1 MARKS
6 GIGTLLSFDLEREG
20 PTPLFQQLYRQLR
33 QAVLEGRV
41 RPGVRLPATRFLARE
56 LGLSRNTVL
65 TAYEQLASEGFLELR
80 HRSGV
85 FVAEDLP
92 IAEPVALETPPTPA
106 PRIGKRGQAT
116 IGSRPVVD
124 PRSTPEANRWPGCF
138 ASALPDVSSFPFDL
152 WARLL
157 ARTWRRPSA
166 QLPVGGDAGGHPD
179 LRAAIAHYVGE
190 ARGIACDPDHVLV
203 VSGIRQALDLTCRL
217 LLDPGDAAWM
227 ENPGHPGLRAV
238 LVANGLHVASVPVDS
253 EGIDVAA
260 GRRMAPRARL
270 ACVAPSHQY
279 PLGVALSLQRRLMLL
294 DWAREAQAW
303 VLEDDYDSEY
313 RYAGRPLAALK
324 SLDAD
329 HRVIYVGTL
338 SKLMFPS
345 LRLAYLVA
353 PPQLADAFRR
363 LRAALDD
370 QPSMVAQPA
379 LAELFRS
386 GHLAAHARRMR
397 QTYAARQRA
406 FLAAAE
412 IHLDGLVAFK
422 PEDSGLHLVGH
433 PRGRLKGRHDHA
445 LAAVARRDGIVLSCL
460 SEYDAAGGGPEGLM
474 FGYAAA
480 PEHLVV
486 PALRRL
492 KEIWTD

>member
-6 GIGTLLSFDLEREG
+6 GTGTLLNFDLERAG
-20 PTPLFQQLYRQLR
+20 PLPLFQQLYRQLR

-85 FVAEDLP
+85 FVAQDLP
-92 IAEPVALETPPTPA
+92 IAKAVAVASPPRPA
-106 PRIGKRGQAT
+106 PRIGKRGQAA
-116 IGSRPVVD
+116 IGTRPVMD
-124 PRSTPEANRWPGCF
+124 PRSAHVGEHWPGCF
-138 ASALPDVSSFPFDL
+138 AVALPDVASFPFDL

-166 QLPVGGDAGGHPD
+166 QLPVGGDAGGYPD

-190 ARGIACDPDHVLV
+190 ARGIACDPEHVLV

-238 LVANGLHVASVPVDS
+238 LVANGLQVASVPVDG

-294 DWAREAQAW
+294 DWAREAEAW

-353 PPQLADAFRR
+353 PPQLAEAFRR

-386 GHLAAHARRMR
+386 GHLAAHVRRMR
-397 QTYAARQRA
+397 QTYAARQSA
-406 FLAAAE
+406 FLAAAHT
-412 IHLDGLVAFK
+412 HLDGFISFR

-433 PRGRLKGRHDHA
+433 PLGRLKSRRDHA
-445 LAAVARRDGIVLSCL
+445 LAALARREGIVLSCL
-460 SEYDAAGGGPEGLM
+460 SEYDAVGGGPEGLM

-480 PEHLVV
+480 PEHLVA

-492 KEIWTD
+492 KEIWTQ

>member
-1 MARKS
+1 MS
-6 GIGTLLSFDLEREG
+6 
-20 PTPLFQQLYRQLR
+20 
-33 QAVLEGRV
+33 
-41 RPGVRLPATRFLARE
+41 
-56 LGLSRNTVL
+56 
-65 TAYEQLASEGFLELR
+65 
-80 HRSGV
+80 
-85 FVAEDLP
+85 
-92 IAEPVALETPPTPA
+92 
-106 PRIGKRGQAT
+106 
-116 IGSRPVVD
+116 
-124 PRSTPEANRWPGCF
+124 
-138 ASALPDVSSFPFDL
+138 SSFPFDL

-157 ARTWRRPSA
+157 ARTWRRPA
-166 QLPVGGDAGGHPD
+166 PQLPVGGDAGGHPD

-238 LVANGLHVASVPVDS
+238 LVANGLQVASVPVDG

-294 DWAREAQAW
+294 DWAREAEAW

-386 GHLAAHARRMR
+386 GHLAAHVRRMR

-412 IHLDGLVAFK
+412 SASRWPGRVQARGQRPAPGRPSARPPQGPSRSRACGPGAARWDRAFLPVRIRCGRRRAGGPDVRLRRGAGASGGAGLAAPGGDMDAMMTMRRVIL
-422 PEDSGLHLVGH
+422 GLTL
-433 PRGRLKGRHDHA
+433 A
-445 LAAVARRDGIVLSCL
+445 LAASAAAGERRQRRAAELARG
-460 SEYDAAGGGPEGLM
+460 AGGG
-474 FGYAAA
+474 
-480 PEHLVV
+480 
-486 PALRRL
+486 R
-492 KEIWTD
+492 

>member
-6 GIGTLLSFDLEREG
+6 GIGTLLTFDLERAG

-92 IAEPVALETPPTPA
+92 IAEPVAVASPPAPA
-106 PRIGKRGQAT
+106 PRIGKRGEAT
-116 IGSRPVVD
+116 IGSRPVTD
-124 PRSTPEANRWPGCF
+124 PRSAHGGELWPGCF
-138 ASALPDVSSFPFDL
+138 ASALPDVASFPFDL

-157 ARTWRRPSA
+157 ARTWRRPLA

-190 ARGIACDPDHVLV
+190 ARGIACAPDHVLV

-217 LLDPGDAAWM
+217 LLDPSDAAWM

-238 LVANGLHVASVPVDS
+238 LMANGLEVASVPVDG
-253 EGIDVAA
+253 EGIDVTA

-386 GHLAAHARRMR
+386 GHLAAHVRRMR

-406 FLAAAE
+406 FLAAAQT
-412 IHLDGLVAFK
+412 HLDGLVAFK

-433 PRGRLKGRHDHA
+433 PLGRLKGRRDHA
-445 LAAVARRDGIVLSCL
+445 LAALAQREGIVLSCL
-460 SEYDAAGGGPEGLM
+460 SEYDAVGGGPQGLM

-480 PEHLVV
+480 PEHLVA
-486 PALRRL
+486 PALQRL
-492 KEIWTD
+492 KEIWTE